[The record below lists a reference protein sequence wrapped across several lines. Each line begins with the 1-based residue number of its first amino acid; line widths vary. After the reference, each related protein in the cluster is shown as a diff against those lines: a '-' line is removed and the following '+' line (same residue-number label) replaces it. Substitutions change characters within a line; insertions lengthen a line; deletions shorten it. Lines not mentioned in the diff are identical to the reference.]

1 MVPAGA
7 QLPLKRILLSAI
19 CSCFVTRFQRLR
31 VDVPLARVALE
42 VLAASHFELG
52 GRLLGGGC
60 LVSSLLRLNELFVE
74 EAYIAGAAVLLR
86 VLVGAA
92 ARALGPLL
100 FRLRLLV
107 RIIYEQGLFLHIL
120 AIARSLL
127 MNGHYI
133 GGLFSRIARLN
144 VRSRRLNDRARG
156 DADR

>member
-1 MVPAGA
+1 VVVVPAGA

-19 CSCFVTRFQRLR
+19 CSCFVPRFQRLR
-31 VDVPLARVALE
+31 VDVPLAGVALE
-42 VLAASHFELG
+42 VLSASHFELG

-107 RIIYEQGLFLHIL
+107 RVIYEQ
-120 AIARSLL
+120 
-127 MNGHYI
+127 
-133 GGLFSRIARLN
+133 
-144 VRSRRLNDRARG
+144 
-156 DADR
+156 

>member
-1 MVPAGA
+1 MVVVPAGA

-60 LVSSLLRLNELFVE
+60 LVSS
-74 EAYIAGAAVLLR
+74 IAGAAVLLR